1 MENYYQNLLNKK
13 KDILDKIKEN
23 NYSILYKS
31 KNCCDY
37 YNKGWKVCYIIS
49 YNEDDNNLN
58 VIDFINNS
66 KENIV
71 INAKNKNLI
80 SYFRKYSKPDFI
92 RRNIQRN
99 EVNVLKERLNLLKSF
114 NFDDFDN
121 NNENNENEKSNN
133 IEAKT
138 NIQSQEQTNK
148 ENIFTPEKNRVI
160 ITDVNLK
167 KKFQSNKS
175 QLEKLKKI
183 QEEINQKKKLIFDI
197 DNKINSMSTIQ
208 NRNYFFLPK
217 KSSFSQKNSIELI
230 NLKNKSLSLET
241 SIQKLNN
248 KQIKLENESYENLS
262 DSNKSMILH
271 KIQLNKIKTEKNLML
286 SKLNEINIQI
296 NNILNNEK
304 NLNKSSIIKNYIEN
318 FENDRE
324 RYSNKMLNLSI
335 KTKKHREEFIK
346 KLNSD
351 LNNINNEYIENK
363 KKEELNK
370 KIKLQN
376 FKENLKTIENNRKEK
391 INERNKYKK
400 FINNVPKKKDKN
412 YITFEER
419 EEMFKKKEEE
429 ILNVNLA
436 KRKEYFKHISK
447 NELDEFENKIKLNEK
462 KIKLELEEKKNK
474 LNKIFQERKK
484 LIPNY
489 HSKFFEFNVNLE
501 KENKEKFLVK
511 KNEEIQRAKNR
522 IVFDKEVKKNFFP
535 NVNEKLKKEIEDRK
549 KILAKEEQI
558 HEIKNLTN
566 KIKNKSNKIISVPKV
581 KITEMS
587 KLKINEKEKEIL
599 SERKKNNEEREK
611 IDYLKDLKNS
621 KELLKKVD
629 NNLKWKK
636 ILDNK
641 TNNRNIFDNIND
653 VKVQADK
660 MQNEAKFKQQL
671 YNMENNAE
679 KYPQLSEEIGNLY
692 INSIEAKLQIL
703 NRINENN
710 GILENNDE
718 N

>member
-1 MENYYQNLLNKK
+1 MY
-13 KDILDKIKEN
+13 EN
-23 NYSILYKS
+23 N
-31 KNCCDY
+31 
-37 YNKGWKVCYIIS
+37 V
-49 YNEDDNNLN
+49 NENNNDNNN
-58 VIDFINNS
+58 
-66 KENIV
+66 
-71 INAKNKNLI
+71 
-80 SYFRKYSKPDFI
+80 
-92 RRNIQRN
+92 
-99 EVNVLKERLNLLKSF
+99 
-114 NFDDFDN
+114 N
-121 NNENNENEKSNN
+121 NNENNNENEKTNEIESKIN
-133 IEAKT
+133 I
-138 NIQSQEQTNK
+138 NSQSQDQTIK

-167 KKFQSNKS
+167 QKMTFNEKS
-175 QLEKLKKI
+175 SLEKLKKI
-183 QEEINQKKKLIFDI
+183 QEEINQKKRLIFDI
-197 DNKINSMSTIQ
+197 DNKISNMNTIQ
-208 NRNYFFLPK
+208 NRNNFYLPK
-217 KSSFSQKNSIELI
+217 NFSTQKNSSIALI
-230 NLKNKSLSLET
+230 NLKNKSMNLET
-241 SIQKLNN
+241 SIQKLNH
-248 KQIKLENESYENLS
+248 QQLKLENESYDNLQ

-318 FENDRE
+318 FDNDRE

-335 KTKKHREEFIK
+335 KTRKHREEFIK

-376 FKENLKTIENNRKEK
+376 FKDNLKTIENNRKEK

-419 EEMFKKKEEE
+419 EQQFKKKEEDL
-429 ILNVNLA
+429 LNVNLA
-436 KRKEYFKHISK
+436 KRKEYFKQITK
-447 NELDEFENKIKLNEK
+447 NELDEFEKKIKQNEK
-462 KIKLELEEKKNK
+462 KIKLELEEKKNQ
-474 LNKIFQERKK
+474 LNKVFQERKK

-489 HSKFFEFNVNLE
+489 QSKFFEFNVNLE
-501 KENKEKFLVK
+501 KENKEKFLVQK
-511 KNEEIQRAKNR
+511 KENLQRAKNR

-535 NVNEKLKKEIEDRK
+535 NVNEKLKKEIENRK
-549 KILAKEEQI
+549 KILAKDEQI
-558 HEIKNLTN
+558 NEIKNLSN
-566 KIKNKSNKIISVPKV
+566 KIKNKSIVSVPKV

-587 KLKINEKEKEIL
+587 KLKINEKEKQIL
-599 SERKKNNEEREK
+599 SERKKSNEEREK
-611 IDYLKDLKNS
+611 IDYLKDLKNMKQIS
-621 KELLKKVD
+621 KKLD

-636 ILDNK
+636 LLDNK

-710 GILENNDE
+710 GIQSENNDE